1 ILRALPDALDLMVV
15 CVEAGLGLNQA
26 IQRVAE
32 EIMYMSP
39 SLGEQMSLVNLEI
52 RAGTPRDEAMRN
64 FANRTDLD
72 DVRSIATVLIQT
84 ERFGTSVADALRTH
98 SDTLRTKRRQRVEE
112 AAAKTAIKM
121 LFPLVF
127 CIFPAMF
134 IVILGP
140 GLIRAIKAF
149 SGAGI

>member
-1 ILRALPDALDLMVV
+1 
-15 CVEAGLGLNQA
+15 
-26 IQRVAE
+26 
-32 EIMYMSP
+32 
-39 SLGEQMSLVNLEI
+39 
-52 RAGTPRDEAMRN
+52 
-64 FANRTDLD
+64 
-72 DVRSIATVLIQT
+72 
-84 ERFGTSVADALRTH
+84 
-98 SDTLRTKRRQRVEE
+98 VEE